1 MAKKSWGIYVFH
13 YLPLAVTAYY
23 LKEFAPGLPAAV
35 VYVIVG
41 VSAFVGA
48 VLLYEIIR
56 RVPVV
61 RWCVLGMKKGEK

>member
-1 MAKKSWGIYVFH
+1 M
-13 YLPLAVTAYY
+13 TAYY
-23 LKEFAPGLPAAV
+23 LKEFAPGLPVAV
-35 VYVIVG
+35 VYVLVG

-61 RWCVLGMKKGEK
+61 RWCVLGMKRKDK